1 MAGCVMMCCCVLFR
15 LQVAIDVVD
24 GLRFLHSQGLVHRD
38 VKLKN
43 VLVRFLFPS
52 PPFPAYILLLVCDL
66 LLVAVELTTSIS
78 VHFDSCLRVTESL

>member
-1 MAGCVMMCCCVLFR
+1 MLCCCCVLFR

-43 VLVRFLFPS
+43 VLVRFLC
-52 PPFPAYILLLVCDL
+52 PARKCMALVYNLLIVTEATASLQ
-66 LLVAVELTTSIS
+66 A
-78 VHFDSCLRVTESL
+78 VHFDIHL

>member
-1 MAGCVMMCCCVLFR
+1 MLCCCCVLLR

-43 VLVRFLFPS
+43 VLVRFFC
-52 PPFPAYILLLVCDL
+52 PARKRMALMYNLL
-66 LLVAVELTTSIS
+66 I
-78 VHFDSCLRVTESL
+78 VTKAAASLHQCTF